1 MIRRP
6 ALPLALPLALAL
18 AALLCFAL
26 ARVCSAQSPEAAAPA
41 TTNTY
46 ATVRVEGRKLFDVMG
61 ANGLSAAD
69 RADRINRRLASLIA
83 QNEPVRPFNR
93 QDITHQGSQTL
104 VTLGGQLIVSV
115 TDSDAQDAL
124 LTRDELALLWG
135 GKMALAVSDARASR
149 TNPLRGAGILI
160 RNSVTDLIH
169 SMLAWLPRLAGALL
183 LALLVWL
190 AAKALRGIVSFT
202 VSRTHFDTNTR
213 QLLKALAFYG
223 MWLVGLIAILSTLGL
238 EGTSIATTLGI
249 SGFVLGFAFK
259 DILSH
264 FFAGIMLLLGR
275 QFHIGD
281 QIVVK
286 DQEGTVERIELRA
299 LYLRTYDNRLVIIPN
314 GDVFTSIV
322 TSNTASPHRR
332 REFVVGI
339 GYGDDIGKACRIGLE
354 TMLGTPGV
362 LHDPAPDVLVDEL
375 AASTVN
381 LKLRFYMNSTRAD
394 YLKVGSECM
403 WRVKE
408 AFDRD
413 GVSMPTDIQTV
424 YIKNFEG
431 LDAGFKPAEGQSPSD
446 GSERPNPE
454 QRAA

>member
-1 MIRRP
+1 MTRRYSP
-6 ALPLALPLALAL
+6 ALALAL
-18 AALLCFAL
+18 LLCLAL
-26 ARVCSAQSPEAAAPA
+26 PRPASAQAPA
-41 TTNTY
+41 PALPPPAPN
-46 ATVRVEGRKLFDVMG
+46 ASAPVRVEGRKLFDVMG

-69 RADRINRRLASLIA
+69 RADRINRRLTSLIA
-83 QNEPVRPFNR
+83 RSEPVRPFNR
-93 QDITHQGSQTL
+93 QDILHQGNETL
-104 VTLGGQLIVSV
+104 VTLGGEPIVSV
-115 TDSDAQDAL
+115 TEADAQDAL

-135 GKMALAVSDARASR
+135 GKMALAVSDARATR
-149 TNPLRGAGILI
+149 ANPLRGAGILI
-160 RNSVTDLIH
+160 RNSVTDLVH
-169 SMLAWLPRLAGALL
+169 STLAWLPRLAGALL
-183 LALLVWL
+183 LIILVWL
-190 AAKALRGIVSFT
+190 AAKAFRGVVRFA

-223 MWLVGLIAILSTLGL
+223 VWMVGLIAILSTLGL

-281 QIVVK
+281 QIMVK
-286 DQEGTVERIELRA
+286 EQEGTVERIELRA

-322 TSNTASPHRR
+322 TSNTASPRRR
-332 REFVVGI
+332 REFIVGI
-339 GYGDDIGKACRIGLE
+339 GYDDDIEKATRVALDA
-354 TMLGTPGV
+354 MLQTPGV

-381 LKLRFYMNSTRAD
+381 LKLRFYASSSRAD
-394 YLKVGSECM
+394 YLKVGSDCM
-403 WRVKE
+403 RRVKE
-408 AFDRD
+408 AFARE

-424 YIKNFEG
+424 YIKNFDPGLRPVENAPAPEPSEG
-431 LDAGFKPAEGQSPSD
+431 EPDRRVA
-446 GSERPNPE
+446 
-454 QRAA
+454 